1 MIKKNLWKY
10 ILSSAL
16 TLLPILYLIPLAEQS
31 EIVRMSFGWSFVII
45 PIVTC
50 LINIALLV
58 IESIQYRKYEQSP
71 KITNLTYWII
81 PSISI
86 YVSTMFFALAMGFE
100 LSVSVLTAPLLGVIY
115 IVMGNYMPK
124 ARQNRTFGIK
134 IKWTLENEENWNA
147 THRFAGKLWVGLGIL
162 MLLTAFLPD
171 IAFTICFIVILTVSV
186 VAVTLYSYLYHK
198 KQIKE
203 GGSEV
208 TSTAFTKGDKKA
220 TIIALIGGAVFLL
233 IIAVLMFVGKLN
245 FTCEAEK
252 LVIDTSFGG
261 GMEINYDD
269 IESVDFVESS
279 PSGSRISGFGSA
291 RLLFGW
297 FKNDVYGN
305 YIRYTYSGS
314 ECYILMI
321 VDGEE
326 VVIADVNYES
336 TKALYDALVE
346 RTK

>member
-1 MIKKNLWKY
+1 MIKNNKGKF
-10 ILSSAL
+10 IISSL
-16 TLLPILYLIPLAEQS
+16 IILLPILAAILVNSFVTPLIDGTMWGFVLVSLLTLAIHVCCIIFTEKTGKVEEQS
-31 EIVRMSFGWSFVII
+31 EKVINITFWIIPLITNYVSAIMMAIILGAEFKTSFVI
-45 PIVTC
+45 
-50 LINIALLV
+50 
-58 IESIQYRKYEQSP
+58 
-71 KITNLTYWII
+71 
-81 PSISI
+81 
-86 YVSTMFFALAMGFE
+86 
-100 LSVSVLTAPLLGVIY
+100 APLLGFTFIL
-115 IVMGNYMPK
+115 MGNYMPK
-124 ARQNRTFGIK
+124 ARQNPSFGVR
-134 IKWTLENEENWNA
+134 IKWTLLNEENWNA

-186 VAVTLYSYLYHK
+186 VAATLYSYLYHK

-220 TIIALIGGAVFLL
+220 TIIALIGVAVFLL

-279 PSGSRISGFGSA
+279 PSGGRISGFASA

-305 YIRYTYSGS
+305 HIRYTYSGS

-336 TKALYDALVE
+336 TKALYDDLVE